1 MKVDDMVNV
10 PEGLR
15 NRLRPFQKRRTYV
28 CDDKRRKFT
37 KDELIAY
44 LKRTRFHTKRQIE
57 AGRKPGEPRAYDYVK
72 EFGSWGNIKTDVF
85 GMKDVFAFN
94 DVSLVK
100 SLIEFKI
107 WTVGAYR
114 QKRKDHPD
122 IFPPLCQ
129 ALKMWGGKWSTIKGI
144 AKQRSL
150 EATMNEYAKF
160 WRKLGRA
167 PTLEEA
173 TAEGISLERLIKKYK
188 TKPELD
194 KIMETWK
201 PTNET

>member
-15 NRLRPFQKRRTYV
+15 SRLRPFQKKRTYV
-28 CDDKRRKFT
+28 WERRKFT
-37 KDELIAY
+37 KDELISY
-44 LKRTRFHTKRQIE
+44 LKKTGFRTKRLLE
-57 AGRKPGEPRAYDYVK
+57 SGRKPGEPRVYDYVK
-72 EFGSWGNIKTDVF
+72 EFGSWGNIKTDIF

-100 SLIEFKI
+100 SLIEFKV
-107 WTVGAYR
+107 WTVRVYR

-129 ALKMWGGKWSTIKGI
+129 ALKMWGGKWSIIKGI
-144 AKQRSL
+144 AKQKCYRITL
-150 EATMNEYAKF
+150 NEYAKL

-167 PTLEEA
+167 PTLEETKVA
-173 TAEGISLERLIKKYK
+173 GIPLERLMMKHK

-194 KIMETWK
+194 KDMELWK
-201 PTNET
+201 PTDET